1 MLEKLI
7 TPRKNYIQRIW
18 QLILIV
24 MLLPVLTN
32 SGFAQPGSSDP
43 SKSTAKEKIS
53 AETLIEDTE
62 ILVKV
67 VSVKDN
73 VVSANEYIK
82 PDAGNKFVSVQVVIE
97 NKSLDEWE
105 VKPDEFKLKD
115 AEGSVYE
122 TETSFTGLSDITQP
136 TLKSGAVDNDDFV
149 KGWITFQVGSSVNVK
164 SLKLRYEDSGILS
177 GPTVKSGWISLSAVL
192 K

>member
-1 MLEKLI
+1 MLEKLK
-7 TPRKNYIQRIW
+7 TPRKNFVQQIW

-24 MLLPVLTN
+24 MLFSVLTN
-32 SGFAQPGSSDP
+32 SGFAQTGSGDL
-43 SKSTAKEKIS
+43 SKSTAKEKIP

-73 VVSANEYIK
+73 VISGNEYIK
-82 PDAGNKFVSVQVVIE
+82 SDAGNKFVSVQVVIE

-115 AEGSVYE
+115 AEG
-122 TETSFTGLSDITQP
+122 
-136 TLKSGAVDNDDFV
+136 
-149 KGWITFQVGSSVNVK
+149 
-164 SLKLRYEDSGILS
+164 
-177 GPTVKSGWISLSAVL
+177 
-192 K
+192 